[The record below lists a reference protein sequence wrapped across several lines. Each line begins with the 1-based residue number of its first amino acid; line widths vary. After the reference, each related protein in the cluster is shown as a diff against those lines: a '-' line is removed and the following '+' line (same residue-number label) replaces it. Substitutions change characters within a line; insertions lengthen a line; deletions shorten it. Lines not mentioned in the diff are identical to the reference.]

1 MKTELTLL
9 LLISLACHGEF
20 SETDPNAGSLW
31 IRAVT
36 DEGSRTQPSTTQSAV
51 SMGIGAKYFLDIGA

>member
-20 SETDPNAGSLW
+20 SETDPNAVSLW
-31 IRAVT
+31 SRPGT
-36 DEGSRTQPSTTQSAV
+36 DEGSRTQPSTAQSAV
-51 SMGIGAKYFLDIGA
+51 SMGIGAE